1 MGDNR
6 KIGRNDPC
14 PCGSGRKYK
23 KCCLLKNEELRRGS
37 IIPPEVQMQAM
48 KRLRERQRQIIA
60 WESEYGKVKPIIH
73 TDFKGKKVVAVGSRV
88 YFENTSKWRT
98 FPDFLISYIT
108 SVLGRDW
115 GLAELTKP
123 LEERHQIMKWYDG
136 MRRFQRQQK
145 PGKNGIYDAIPN
157 GPFAAYLFLAY
168 DLYTLH
174 HHMAL
179 QIKVVDRLKKLDQ
192 FQGARYELFAA
203 ATCIRAGFS
212 IEYEEES
219 DPKTKHPEFVGA
231 HKDTGQKISVEA
243 KSRHRPGVLGFRGQK
258 MQEEVKAGVGRLF
271 KEALDKPVKHP
282 YVIFIDLNLPP
293 SEGKIF
299 EKPWFIEVRDTIS
312 DIAGDVKKSP
322 DKFNLVVITNHPHH
336 YGEEGEPDPA
346 KDTLCIFS
354 PRPAIAAQHPNTIL
368 AIYDAAMKYG
378 HIPNFF
384 PEN

>member
-1 MGDNR
+1 
-6 KIGRNDPC
+6 
-14 PCGSGRKYK
+14 
-23 KCCLLKNEELRRGS
+23 
-37 IIPPEVQMQAM
+37 
-48 KRLRERQRQIIA
+48 
-60 WESEYGKVKPIIH
+60 
-73 TDFKGKKVVAVGSRV
+73 VAVGSRL
-88 YFENTSKWRT
+88 YSADATKWRT
-98 FPDFLISYIT
+98 FPDFLTGYIA
-108 SVLGRDW
+108 SVLGKDW
-115 GLAELTKP
+115 GLAELAKP

-136 MRRFQRQQK
+136 TRRFQAQQK
-145 PGKNGIYDAIPN
+145 VEEDGLFSAIPN
-157 GPFAAYLFLAY
+157 GPYAAYLLLAY
-168 DLYTLH
+168 DLYTVH
-174 HHMAL
+174 HHKGL
-179 QIKVVDRLKKLDQ
+179 QTKVVDRLKKHDQ

-219 DPKTKHPEFVGA
+219 DPKTKHPEFVGV

-243 KSRHRPGVLGFRGQK
+243 KSRHRPGILGFPGQK

-271 KEALDKPVKHP
+271 KEALEKPVKHP

-299 EKPWFIEVRDTIS
+299 EKPWFIEVRGTIS
-312 DIAGDVKKSP
+312 NIAGDVEKSP

-346 KDTLCIFS
+346 KDTLCVFS
-354 PRPAIAAQHPNTIL
+354 PRPTIVAQHPNTIL

-378 HIPNFF
+378 HVPNFF